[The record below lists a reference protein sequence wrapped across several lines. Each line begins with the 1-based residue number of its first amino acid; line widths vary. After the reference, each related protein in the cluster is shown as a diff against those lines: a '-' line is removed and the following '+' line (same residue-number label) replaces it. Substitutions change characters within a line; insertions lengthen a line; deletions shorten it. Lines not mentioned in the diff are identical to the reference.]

1 MLAVLPLLAYA
12 FLYVLFQTRS
22 RSWRASFLN
31 SAVVWGSFVVLIS
44 EGLSLINA
52 LTPTALAVAWSGADL
67 FLACGAVWLL
77 IIWSTSGR
85 VLTSQP
91 PNLTRVDF
99 LLLAGVGVIFALVGL
114 IALMSPPNTWDAMTY
129 HLPRVVHWLQQR
141 SLAFYPT
148 QELRQLTLPP
158 GAELCILQ
166 LHALSGADYLDNLP
180 QWWSF
185 VISTIGVSLVASELG
200 AGARGQVV
208 ASVVCA
214 TIPQGILRA
223 SGATNDYILS
233 FWLVSL
239 TWYVLRYS
247 HELKPALLWGIGA
260 AGGLACVTKG
270 TAVVLMAPLLL
281 CLSASW
287 TLATWKQFITRIP
300 LVISI
305 VVAINLGYWVRN
317 TRRYGFPLGPSA
329 FSATGQYK
337 LTNDTHNL
345 GSIASNLVRNM
356 ALHLGTTSP
365 TVDTAT
371 RHLVVG
377 VIHLFGANEND
388 PATTWTG
395 TSFEIPPFN
404 LNEDTAGNFLNLI
417 LILVTL
423 VIVVIS
429 PPLRR
434 SQVSLYVLGLVAA
447 FVLFCALFRW
457 QPWHT
462 RLHLPLFVL
471 WSPVIGVVF
480 ERQFRRI
487 ITDALGA
494 TLIVAAMPATLLNVS
509 RPLINPGGLSVIRA
523 PRDLLYFSARP
534 SLFEP
539 YRRAASLISESS
551 CQNIGI
557 DISSDG
563 YEYPLMVLLGIKPGG
578 RQICYVGDEA
588 IPLRDNSVCA
598 IICVECQPGRLV
610 AYSKEFGAPRTFDTV
625 TVFGRSLH
633 NGMAS
638 DRRLLDYLQG
648 TTAALEIGV
657 TSLAGVEVIRAYG
670 IESYRGSNLRWTSA
684 ETRFLVPNNPNAPT
698 AALEL
703 TAWPLGPGRNM
714 TVTINGRQ
722 VYNGPIPSDSRP
734 LRWKVADRATD
745 LIDIG
750 IITAAIHV
758 PTDPRDLGVALR
770 SLAVSR

>member
-1 MLAVLPLLAYA
+1 MLAVLPLLTYA
-12 FLYVLFQTRS
+12 LLYVLFQIGS
-22 RSWRASFLN
+22 MSWRASFLN

-67 FLACGAVWLL
+67 FLACGAGWLL
-77 IIWSTSGR
+77 IRFWSTSGR

-91 PNLTRVDF
+91 PNLARVDF
-99 LLLAGVGVIFALVGL
+99 LLLAGVGVILTLVGL
-114 IALMSPPNTWDAMTY
+114 IALMSPPNTYDAMTY

-148 QELRQLTLPP
+148 QEVRQLISPP

-166 LHALSGADYLDNLP
+166 FHALSGTDHLDNLP
-180 QWWSF
+180 CWWSF
-185 VISTIGVSLVASELG
+185 VGSAIGVSLVTSELG

-260 AGGLACVTKG
+260 SGGLACVTKA

-287 TLATWKQFITRIP
+287 TLATWKQFIARIP
-300 LVISI
+300 LVILL
-305 VVAINLGYWVRN
+305 VAAINLGYWVRN

-329 FSATGQYK
+329 VSATGQFK
-337 LTNDTHNL
+337 FTNDTHNL
-345 GSIASNLVRNM
+345 GSVASNLVRNM

-365 TVDTAT
+365 PVDTAT

-395 TSFEIPPFN
+395 TTFEIPPFN
-404 LNEDTAGNFLNLI
+404 LNEDTAGNFLNLV
-417 LILVTL
+417 LIFVTL

-447 FVLFCALFRW
+447 FLVFCAVFRW

-462 RLHLPLFVL
+462 RLQLPLFVL

-494 TLIVAAMPATLLNVS
+494 TLILAAMPATLLNET
-509 RPLINPGGLSVIRA
+509 RPLINRGGLFVIAA
-523 PRDLLYFSARP
+523 PRDRLYFSGRP

-539 YRRAASLISESS
+539 YRIVASLTSESS
-551 CQNIGI
+551 CQDVGI
-557 DISSDG
+557 DIPSNG
-563 YEYPLMVLLGIKPGG
+563 YEYPLLVLLGIRPGG
-578 RQICYVGDEA
+578 RQIRYVGDEA
-588 IPLRDNSVCA
+588 IPLRDHSVCA
-598 IICVECQPGRLV
+598 LICVECQPARLAV
-610 AYSKEFGAPRTFDTV
+610 YSKEFGAPRNFETV
-625 TVFGRSLH
+625 AVFGRSLAT
-633 NGMAS
+633 NTGERELQSSPRRYDLSYKGERMVS
-638 DRRLLDYLQG
+638 LSGFNDREDWGVWTRDPTARIYLDAPVSG
-648 TTAALEIGV
+648 RFRIKIRGHAFGPNNAKPVKIRVG
-657 TSLAGVEVIRAYG
+657 AVEQQAVF
-670 IESYRGSNLRWTSA
+670 TSA
-684 ETRFLVPNNPNAPT
+684 DTEVEIVADLAEPASF
-698 AALEL
+698 LEL
-703 TAWPLGPGRNM
+703 SGMTPVSPASLGR
-714 TVTINGRQ
+714 
-722 VYNGPIPSDSRP
+722 SDDKRALGIGLS
-734 LRWKVADRATD
+734 KIEIDRF
-745 LIDIG
+745 
-750 IITAAIHV
+750 
-758 PTDPRDLGVALR
+758 
-770 SLAVSR
+770 